1 MKSLDVILLVHNEYE
16 SIVGVVN
23 NFLNLDYGN
32 DILLEKIIVVEDG
45 STDGTSELI
54 RAQFSSNEKIL
65 LKQSIFKRGYVQAF
79 LTGAKASGS
88 ELVFF
93 SDTSNK
99 YDQRDLIVLLQHLG
113 NNDLII
119 GNRNYFRDPF
129 YRDLLRLFL
138 NLIVSITYLTY
149 SKDIDSPQRIY
160 TRKLFNTLVK
170 SSIKSKYLINLE
182 LTLIALKLGENI
194 SYVPISYEAR
204 KEGKSRGLPPKTI
217 PRAVL
222 DSLRIILRYLK

>member
-16 SIVGVVN
+16 SIVSVVN
-23 NFLNLDYGN
+23 NFLNLDYGD
-32 DILLEKIIVVEDG
+32 DILLAKIIVVEDG

-54 RAQFSSNEKIL
+54 RSEFNSSEKIVL
-65 LKQSIFKRGYVQAF
+65 RQSNFKRGYVQAF
-79 LTGAKASGS
+79 LTGVKASSS

-99 YDQRDLIVLLQHLG
+99 YDQRDLISLLLHLG
-113 NNDLII
+113 DNDLVI
-119 GNRNYFRDPF
+119 GNRKYFRDPI

-138 NLIVSITYLTY
+138 NLIVSITFLTY

-160 TRKLFNTLVK
+160 TRKLINRLVK
-170 SSIKSKYLINLE
+170 SNITSKYLINLE
-182 LTLIALKLGENI
+182 LTLMALKLRI
-194 SYVPISYEAR
+194 TICYVPISYEAR
-204 KEGKSRGLPPKTI
+204 KEGKSRGLPPKVI